1 MDELDLAIAGELK
14 LDARQSSRKL
24 GAKLGASATTI
35 ARRLRRMVDA
45 NVLSFCCLSNPAL
58 LGFQSGV
65 LLGLKT
71 KPGKEGEVVQT
82 LLQHG
87 CVQSVNLFSGRYD
100 LLAYAIF
107 RDQRRQFRWMT
118 EELAGVE
125 DVLSY
130 EDLQQLRMIKYS
142 WGYEDGESALS
153 SDPKPVDIS
162 ESELELIRAL
172 EANPRENIDSLASK
186 VHLTRQTAARRLQK
200 LLDEDIVRIVSITD
214 PVAMGFSVYVSILLK
229 VQLDK
234 LLSVADILVAHKR
247 TTHVIIVGGTYNML
261 VAAAFRDAG
270 EMSRFL
276 RSEIGGMGGILDR
289 EILINIGRP
298 KRSFGL
304 VKALDYE

>member
-1 MDELDLAIAGELK
+1 
-14 LDARQSSRKL
+14 
-24 GAKLGASATTI
+24 
-35 ARRLRRMVDA
+35 MVDA

-142 WGYEDGESALS
+142 WGYADGESALS